1 MYRYHKNSVI
11 DKGISTEDLAVRKTS
26 EYDIIE
32 DDYSDENT
40 EDYNEEIYKWL
51 SVGVLII
58 WFFSMLYL

>member
-11 DKGISTEDLAVRKTS
+11 DKGISTEDLAVRKTA